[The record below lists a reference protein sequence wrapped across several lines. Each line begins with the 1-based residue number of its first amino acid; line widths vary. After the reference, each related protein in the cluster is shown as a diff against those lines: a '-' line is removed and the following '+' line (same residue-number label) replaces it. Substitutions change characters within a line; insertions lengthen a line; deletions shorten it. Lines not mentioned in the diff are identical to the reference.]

1 MSERI
6 VDYLVI
12 GNSAAGV
19 TAAEQIR
26 ANDAQGSV
34 LIVGREPY
42 AVYGRPLIS
51 YLIAGKT
58 TRERLG
64 WKDSGFYDRIGI
76 ECLVGPDAEVVS
88 LDPEAHTATLADGS
102 VVTYGKCLLATG
114 SIPFTPPIKGL
125 DGRENVHTFFTL
137 DDAEGVWEDARRAR
151 QEADA
156 EGRSARAV
164 VIGSGMI
171 GLKAAEAIAGYVDEV
186 CVFELA
192 DRILPAA
199 LDAQGSE
206 LLQRL
211 LDRHGIMCRPGLSV
225 QEACGDGRRATSVI
239 LTNGE
244 RTPCDFIVAAVG
256 ARPNSKLAVD
266 AGAQQGRGLVCG
278 PDLQTSLPDVYAA
291 GDLVQ
296 VTDVLTG
303 DERPLALWPNAVEQG
318 ACAGRYMAGAPDAEP
333 FDGAF
338 AVNAVDFFETSL
350 LTAGV
355 INPPEGAG
363 YETLARQ
370 ERDSYV
376 KFVMKDGRLC
386 GYILLNRPDNAG
398 VYTALIKDKTELS
411 AFPEE
416 AFLDMP
422 LENLDFSRDDRWKR
436 LHAFYPSCLD
446 DRGWKETR

>member
-171 GLKAAEAIAGYVDEV
+171 VILKAAEAIAGYVDEV

-266 AGAQQGRGLVCG
+266 VGAQQGRGLVCG

-318 ACAGRYMAGAPDAEP
+318 ACAGRYMTGAPDAEP

-386 GYILLNRPDNAG
+386 GYILLNRPDNA
-398 VYTALIKDKTELS
+398 
-411 AFPEE
+411 
-416 AFLDMP
+416 
-422 LENLDFSRDDRWKR
+422 
-436 LHAFYPSCLD
+436 
-446 DRGWKETR
+446 

>member
-1 MSERI
+1 MSDRI

-19 TAAEQIR
+19 TAAEHIR
-26 ANDAQGSV
+26 ANDAHGTV

-64 WKDSGFYDRIGI
+64 WKDPGFYDRKGI
-76 ECLVGPDAEVVS
+76 ECLTGSDAEVVS

-125 DGRENVHTFFTL
+125 EGRENVHTFFTL

-151 QEADA
+151 QSADA
-156 EGRSARAV
+156 EGRPARAV

-186 CVFELA
+186 CVLELA

-199 LDAQGSE
+199 LDAQGSS

-211 LDRHGIMCRPGLSV
+211 LSCHGVLCRPGLSV
-225 QEACGDGRRATSVI
+225 QEVCGDGRRATSVI

-244 RTPCDFIVAAVG
+244 CVACDFIVAAVG
-256 ARPNSKLAVD
+256 VRPNSKLAVD
-266 AGAQQGRGLVCG
+266 AGAQQGRGLLCG
-278 PDLQTSLPDVYAA
+278 ADLQTSLPDVYAA

-296 VTDVLTG
+296 VTDALSGV
-303 DERPLALWPNAVEQG
+303 ERPLALWPNAVRQG
-318 ACAGRYMAGAPDAEP
+318 ACAGRHMAGAPDAEP
-333 FDGAF
+333 FDGSF

-350 LTAGV
+350 LTAGL
-355 INPPEGAG
+355 IDPPEGAG
-363 YETLARQ
+363 YKVLARQ
-370 ERDSYV
+370 EGDSYV

-398 VYTALIKDKTELS
+398 MYTALIKNRVELS

-416 AFLDMP
+416 VFLGRP

-436 LHAFYPSCLD
+436 LHAFYPSHLD
-446 DRGWKETR
+446 DRGWKEAR

>member
-1 MSERI
+1 M
-6 VDYLVI
+6 
-12 GNSAAGV
+12 
-19 TAAEQIR
+19 
-26 ANDAQGSV
+26 
-34 LIVGREPY
+34 
-42 AVYGRPLIS
+42 
-51 YLIAGKT
+51 
-58 TRERLG
+58 
-64 WKDSGFYDRIGI
+64 
-76 ECLVGPDAEVVS
+76 
-88 LDPEAHTATLADGS
+88 
-102 VVTYGKCLLATG
+102 
-114 SIPFTPPIKGL
+114 
-125 DGRENVHTFFTL
+125 
-137 DDAEGVWEDARRAR
+137 
-151 QEADA
+151 
-156 EGRSARAV
+156 
-164 VIGSGMI
+164 
-171 GLKAAEAIAGYVDEV
+171 
-186 CVFELA
+186 
-192 DRILPAA
+192 
-199 LDAQGSE
+199 
-206 LLQRL
+206 
-211 LDRHGIMCRPGLSV
+211 
-225 QEACGDGRRATSVI
+225 
-239 LTNGE
+239 
-244 RTPCDFIVAAVG
+244 
-256 ARPNSKLAVD
+256 
-266 AGAQQGRGLVCG
+266 
-278 PDLQTSLPDVYAA
+278 YAA

-416 AFLDMP
+416 AFLDRP